1 MSADPHP
8 WAADL
13 ADLHAQVWTRFTRGV
28 RDRRAPTR
36 HPTLATVTPNGLP
49 QARTVVLRA
58 ADRRA
63 GSLDFHTDLHSAKVT
78 ELRATPFAALHV
90 WDSAAHLQMRLEGDV
105 TILSGDDVTE
115 IWARVPAPA
124 RLAYGSTP
132 APGKPIADGL
142 SYAKSPDPAAF
153 CVLRLRIL
161 AMDVVHLGTDHRRAR
176 FTRANNWAGQWL
188 AP

>member
-13 ADLHAQVWTRFTRGV
+13 AGLHAQVWTQFTRGL
-28 RDRRAPTR
+28 RDRDAPTR
-36 HPTLATVTPNGLP
+36 HPTLATVTADGLP

-63 GSLDFHTDLHSAKVT
+63 GSLEFHTDIHSAKVT
-78 ELRATPFAALHV
+78 ELRATPFVALHV
-90 WDSAAHLQMRLEGDV
+90 WDSAAQLQMRLEGDV
-105 TILSGDDVTE
+105 TILSGDDVAK

-124 RLAYGSTP
+124 RLAYGCTP

-142 SYAKSPDPAAF
+142 SYTKKSDPAAF
-153 CVLRLRIL
+153 SVLRLRIL
-161 AMDVVHLGTDHRRAR
+161 AMDIVHLGRDHRRAR